1 MRARYRGKRTALP
14 RVGGAFPGNG
24 DEPRAKD
31 WLRSRRRNCKG
42 KRENRTYG
50 ARNGTREKSF
60 AAFTSSD
67 RTGFESTQRRTRV
80 IRISGWNWKPMTP
93 KQPRHF

>member
-50 ARNGTREKSF
+50 ARNCTREKSF
-60 AAFTSSD
+60 AGEGARERAGPDQNDGVRWKRIAEPLS
-67 RTGFESTQRRTRV
+67 FEIGRASCRERV
-80 IRISGWNWKPMTP
+80 
-93 KQPRHF
+93 